1 MKKSLF
7 FMPILTLLFVLTGCA
22 TAPQLIKNEPYNHKI
37 SRVFNSDFE
46 HTWATIIKVM
56 EAYPITTIEKDSG
69 ILLTDWV
76 QGTSPLYL
84 RKLFVPLA
92 QRVTKKAVGIYF
104 AQLSPNVVYIVH
116 ALENGPAYESGIR
129 SQDIIVSCNGKQ
141 VRKTTDFQLAVSGKT
156 KFTVLRPGTNT
167 LIQFEVQ
174 PRKITFDYAYVP
186 IKTRYKLNVRVTKVS
201 QDTTE
206 VKIINYEEADFGRQT
221 QYGWQSNYQVIE
233 TSTLREKILLDEI
246 KSQLSGRS
254 SNE

>member
-1 MKKSLF
+1 MKKELYF
-7 FMPILTLLFVLTGCA
+7 VPILTLIFVLAGCA
-22 TAPQLIKNEPYNHKI
+22 TAPQLIKNEAYNYKI
-37 SRVFNSDFE
+37 SRAFSSDFE

-56 EAYPITTIEKDSG
+56 EAHPITTIEKDSG

-76 QGTSPLYL
+76 QGASPLYL

-92 QRVTKKAVGIYF
+92 QRETKAAVGIYL
-104 AQLSPNVVYIVH
+104 AQLTPNIVYVVH

-129 SQDIIVSCNGKQ
+129 PQDVILYCNGKK
-141 VRKTTDFQLAVSGKT
+141 VSKTSDFQLSVSGKT
-156 KFTVLRPGTNT
+156 KLTILRPGAADS
-167 LIQFEVQ
+167 IEFEIEPKKV
-174 PRKITFDYAYVP
+174 TFDYAYVP
-186 IKTRYKLNVRVTKVS
+186 VKTRYKLNVRVSKVS
-201 QDTTE
+201 QDKAE

-246 KSQLSGRS
+246 KSQLTSES